1 VNNRLIV
8 GSLRTVAV
16 AGTLVAIAGSVVL
29 VAVGGA
35 GFWWS
40 GYGGFIGLVSIFFS
54 VFVWL
59 VIRSQPRNA
68 VLWSM
73 AWSSVSGGC
82 YLAGWAAAAAI
93 AGPGLVQEP
102 TNVIPATLP
111 SSAAWILIFCGPAF
125 IGLVSPLLTFGLLLF
140 PDGRLPSPRWRWVG
154 TVAGAGILVTG
165 LVAGWSYRPS
175 NTGQVGTDLAFNLG
189 FAVVLLASA
198 ASLVALL
205 YRFHESR
212 GAIRDQFKWV
222 VWGASIFLPA
232 IAVGFVVDTHRD
244 LVMVVVLIASAIFLG
259 SYGIAVGKYGLYNI
273 DVVISRTVAYGI
285 LAVLIAAV
293 YVAAVTGIGQLIGS
307 GPEPNPVLA
316 VAATAAVA
324 VAFQPLRRRLERF
337 ASRVVYGKKAT
348 PYEVL
353 SEFSRRVAA
362 TDDSLVRDAAR
373 SLVEGTTAGAAG
385 VWVTNGDALTKMA
398 EWPEGG
404 THTGNEVASFP
415 IEQAGVELGRLTLS
429 APGGERLSVEDR
441 RLAATVAS
449 GMGLALRNR
458 MMTSM
463 LRARVEELG
472 ESRRRLVTVQNET
485 RRKLERD
492 LHDGAQQQLV
502 ALKVKLGL
510 TLAVAEQTGAV
521 RTAALLH
528 KLKNEA
534 DGAVETLRDF
544 ARGVY
549 PPLLETEGLDSAI
562 SAQALR
568 SAVPVTVNTEGI
580 GRYDR
585 QTEATVYFCIAQT
598 LENVNRHA
606 DASLIRIGLRD
617 DGGVLHFRI
626 DDDGRGFDPDSR
638 LPGGGLSTVTDR
650 LAVVGGSLSIDS
662 APGQGTV
669 IAGSIPVEARP

>member
-1 VNNRLIV
+1 
-8 GSLRTVAV
+8 
-16 AGTLVAIAGSVVL
+16 
-29 VAVGGA
+29 
-35 GFWWS
+35 
-40 GYGGFIGLVSIFFS
+40 
-54 VFVWL
+54 
-59 VIRSQPRNA
+59 
-68 VLWSM
+68 
-73 AWSSVSGGC
+73 
-82 YLAGWAAAAAI
+82 
-93 AGPGLVQEP
+93 
-102 TNVIPATLP
+102 
-111 SSAAWILIFCGPAF
+111 
-125 IGLVSPLLTFGLLLF
+125 
-140 PDGRLPSPRWRWVG
+140 
-154 TVAGAGILVTG
+154 
-165 LVAGWSYRPS
+165 
-175 NTGQVGTDLAFNLG
+175 
-189 FAVVLLASA
+189 
-198 ASLVALL
+198 
-205 YRFHESR
+205 
-212 GAIRDQFKWV
+212 
-222 VWGASIFLPA
+222 
-232 IAVGFVVDTHRD
+232 
-244 LVMVVVLIASAIFLG
+244 
-259 SYGIAVGKYGLYNI
+259 
-273 DVVISRTVAYGI
+273 
-285 LAVLIAAV
+285 
-293 YVAAVTGIGQLIGS
+293 
-307 GPEPNPVLA
+307 
-316 VAATAAVA
+316 
-324 VAFQPLRRRLERF
+324 
-337 ASRVVYGKKAT
+337 
-348 PYEVL
+348 
-353 SEFSRRVAA
+353 
-362 TDDSLVRDAAR
+362 
-373 SLVEGTTAGAAG
+373 
-385 VWVTNGDALTKMA
+385 
-398 EWPEGG
+398 
-404 THTGNEVASFP
+404 
-415 IEQAGVELGRLTLS
+415 
-429 APGGERLSVEDR
+429 
-441 RLAATVAS
+441 
-449 GMGLALRNR
+449 
-458 MMTSM
+458 M